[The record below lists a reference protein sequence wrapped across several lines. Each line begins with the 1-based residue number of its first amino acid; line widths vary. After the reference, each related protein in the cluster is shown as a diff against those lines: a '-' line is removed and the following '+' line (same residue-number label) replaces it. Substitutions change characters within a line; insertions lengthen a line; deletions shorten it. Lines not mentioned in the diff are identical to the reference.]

1 MKVGRSGRG
10 REERRM
16 SEIINVQLYLS
27 TKCED
32 AFMKKPLKEGKKSDV
47 ENSFIYFF
55 KRHLFNVFI
64 YMI

>member
-32 AFMKKPLKEGKKSDV
+32 AFMKKPLKGGKK
-47 ENSFIYFF
+47 
-55 KRHLFNVFI
+55 K
-64 YMI
+64 